1 MNEDLKNFKEKD
13 MINIIYQSQEEKMDE
28 ILRRT
33 DEKMKK
39 KLTEVKVERIIE
51 DSNCAEQ
58 LKEMFDKIE
67 ENYNIKITEYN
78 KEMYKQGFIDGIN
91 LILNC
96 LKD

>member
-13 MINIIYQSQEEKMDE
+13 MINIIYQSQEKKMDE

-67 ENYNIKITEYN
+67 ENYNIKINEYN

>member
-13 MINIIYQSQEEKMDE
+13 MINMIYQSQEEKMDE